1 MTRFPLRLLLLL
13 SLALSLLGLSLLAP
27 PAIAAPYFVQ
37 CYDFGC
43 KTKREL
49 RFDERQWDEIK
60 ALFASG
66 MVDGDA
72 EKQAIRRAV
81 AMMER
86 MSGEQ
91 SDTHLDQGGNY
102 PGSDI
107 PGQMDCIDESTN
119 TFQYLSALEQLELL
133 KWHRVDIKQRRIVW
147 FATHWTASIREIGN
161 NQLFAV
167 DSWYRDNGEM
177 PYIQPL
183 ADWSRKREFTN
194 SFNPELATN

>member
-1 MTRFPLRLLLLL
+1 MTRLPIHLLPLLLLG
-13 SLALSLLGLSLLAP
+13 SMLLPS
-27 PAIAAPYFVQ
+27 PAIADPYFVQ

-43 KTKREL
+43 KTTREL
-49 RFDERQWDEIK
+49 RFNEHQWDEIK
-60 ALFASG
+60 ALFTSG
-66 MVDGDA
+66 VVDSVT
-72 EKQAIRRAV
+72 EKQAIRRAI

-91 SDTHLDQGGNY
+91 TDTHLDRGGNY

-133 KWHRVDIKQRRIVW
+133 KWHRVDTKQRRIVW
-147 FATHWTASIREIGN
+147 FATHWTASIREIDN

-183 ADWSRKREFTN
+183 ADWSQKREFPS

>member
-1 MTRFPLRLLLLL
+1 MNRLPLCLLLLL
-13 SLALSLLGLSLLAP
+13 SLSWPLLMS
-27 PAIAAPYFVQ
+27 PANAAPYFVQ

-49 RFDERQWDEIK
+49 RFDEHQWDQIK

-66 MVDGDA
+66 IVDSA
-72 EKQAIRRAV
+72 TEKQAIRRAV

-91 SDTHLDQGGNY
+91 TDTHLDKGGNY

-133 KWHRVDIKQRRIVW
+133 KWHRVDTKQRRIVW

-167 DSWYRDNGEM
+167 DSWYRDNGEL

-183 ADWSRKREFTN
+183 DDWSRKRDFPI

>member
-1 MTRFPLRLLLLL
+1 MTRLPFRLLLLL
-13 SLALSLLGLSLLAP
+13 ALGSTLLTS
-27 PAIAAPYFVQ
+27 PATAAPYFVQ

-43 KTKREL
+43 KTQREL
-49 RFDERQWDEIK
+49 RFDEQQWDEIK
-60 ALFASG
+60 ALFENG
-66 MVDGDA
+66 IVDSA
-72 EKQAIRRAV
+72 TEKQAIRRAV

-91 SDTHLDQGGNY
+91 TDTHLDQGGNY

-133 KWHRVDIKQRRIVW
+133 KWHRVDTKRRRIVW
-147 FATHWTASIREIGN
+147 LATHWTASIREIGN
-161 NQLFAV
+161 DQLFAV
-167 DSWYRDNGEM
+167 DSWYRDNGEL

-183 ADWSRKREFTN
+183 ADWSRKRDFTS